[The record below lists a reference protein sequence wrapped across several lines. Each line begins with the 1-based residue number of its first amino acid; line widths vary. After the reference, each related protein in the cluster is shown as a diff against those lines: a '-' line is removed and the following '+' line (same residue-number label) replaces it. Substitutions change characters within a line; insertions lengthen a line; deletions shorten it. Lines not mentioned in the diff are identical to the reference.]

1 MIKPLLHSRH
11 SYSYILYVHTC
22 IYSFNKYLW
31 SAYFSRS
38 CESVPS
44 KTNSP
49 FWWCSD
55 YHVES
60 SRGKGFIFTLQMRKL
75 KLRDITQVVQGHSD
89 GKSAWKGSENS
100 QQTSLWDSH
109 PSPEPCVGG
118 FGAREFQWLE
128 QEVRSGDAN
137 RETAHQRHCLPHTL
151 LPVTHPLYQLPIII
165 RRLKPGGIFMWV
177 NNTPL
182 LSKTVLHQ
190 RSQQVLSSLVSNLT
204 LWGNLIYIFTNHSL
218 TLSLKP
224 IFKFTKPL
232 ILPLTAKNM
241 LYPEVLLSSWSVA
254 FIGMWMGCEF

>member
-1 MIKPLLHSRH
+1 MIKHLLHSKQ

-31 SAYFSRS
+31 SAYYSRS
-38 CESVPS
+38 CESVQN
-44 KTNSP
+44 KANSP

-60 SRGKGFIFTLQMRKL
+60 SRGKDFIFILQMRKL
-75 KLRDITQVVQGHSD
+75 KLRDITHVFQGHRDS
-89 GKSAWKGSENS
+89 KAAWKGSGNS
-100 QQTSLWDSH
+100 QLTSLRGPY
-109 PSPEPCVGG
+109 PSPDPCVRG

-137 RETAHQRHCLPHTL
+137 CETDHQRHCPPHTL
-151 LPVTHPLYQLPIII
+151 LPVTHPLYQLPVII
-165 RRLKPGGIFMWV
+165 RVKPGGIFTWV

-182 LSKTVLHQ
+182 LSKTVLCQ

-218 TLSLKP
+218 TGSLKP

-232 ILPLTAKNM
+232 ILSLTAKNM
-241 LYPEVLLSSWSVA
+241 LYREVLSPWPVV
-254 FIGMWMGCEF
+254 FMGMWMDCEF